1 MWTDGSARMPSYRKV
16 AGAITFMVEAVCSVT
31 KGTPGHRLP
40 VTPLVVVTKASG
52 MPQTITPF
60 CTQTV
65 SVMVTFAIH
74 PSGSEPPKTQPRAS
88 PDPDERAAGAV
99 HTPTGGGPGGTGAGV
114 GGGAGGAGAGGA
126 AVGGAGVGAGLAV
139 GTGDG
144 LGEAVLLARGER
156 TGRALDGSAMAA
168 VGSGGVGESDEAGGV
183 GGATCAAQAVIPA
196 TITPASSSSLMI
208 ALSKAG
214 SLHGA
219 IGARHFS
226 RGAQLVAADWRAR
239 PHRTTS
245 RQGRAAR
252 MIVERLRS

>member
-1 MWTDGSARMPSYRKV
+1 MPSYRKV

-31 KGTPGHRLP
+31 KGTPGHRFP
-40 VTPLVVVTKASG
+40 VTPDVVVTKASG

-88 PDPDERAAGAV
+88 PDPDERVAGAV

-126 AVGGAGVGAGLAV
+126 AVGLRVVGAGVGAGLAV

-156 TGRALDGSAMAA
+156 TGRALDGSAVAA
-168 VGSGGVGESDEAGGV
+168 VGSGGVGARDEAGRV
-183 GGATCAAQAVIPA
+183 GAATCAAQAVIPA
-196 TITPASSSSLMI
+196 TSTPASMSSLMI
-208 ALSKAG
+208 GLSSTGDWTSASVPEHCSG
-214 SLHGA
+214 GPPS
-219 IGARHFS
+219 
-226 RGAQLVAADWRAR
+226 VAPLIAPDVV
-239 PHRTTS
+239 PDH
-245 RQGRAAR
+245 QPQ
-252 MIVERLRS
+252 

>member
-31 KGTPGHRLP
+31 KGTPGHRFP
-40 VTPLVVVTKASG
+40 VTPDVVVTKASG
-52 MPQTITPF
+52 MPQTIAPF

-88 PDPDERAAGAV
+88 PDPDERVAGAV
-99 HTPTGGGPGGTGAGV
+99 HTPTGGGPGRTGAGV
-114 GGGAGGAGAGGA
+114 GGGAGAGGA
-126 AVGGAGVGAGLAV
+126 TVGLRVGGASVGAGLAV

-156 TGRALDGSAMAA
+156 TGRALDASAVTA
-168 VGSGGVGESDEAGGV
+168 VGSGGVGESDDAGRV

-196 TITPASSSSLMI
+196 TSTPASMSSLMI
-208 ALSKAG
+208 ALSSTG
-214 SLHGA
+214 
-219 IGARHFS
+219 
-226 RGAQLVAADWRAR
+226 D
-239 PHRTTS
+239 
-245 RQGRAAR
+245 
-252 MIVERLRS
+252 